1 LQIGGKPL
9 PLFVLQTDVVENVI
23 YVGQG
28 DNHWGLISSGLFI
41 RMEEAHWVRP
51 SLKQAVLESAELQ
64 CRFRYRQA
72 LVGCKLL
79 ALNGGYQVVF
89 GAPDKAVTAGQFV
102 AIYWNDEIVFSG
114 AIA

>member
-1 LQIGGKPL
+1 LG
-9 PLFVLQTDVVENVI
+9 VD
-23 YVGQG
+23 
-28 DNHWGLISSGLFI
+28 SSGLFV
-41 RMEEAHWVRP
+41 REEEAHWVRP
-51 SLKQAVLESAELQ
+51 SLKEAVLETHELQ

-79 ALNGGYQVVF
+79 VIEGGYQVVF